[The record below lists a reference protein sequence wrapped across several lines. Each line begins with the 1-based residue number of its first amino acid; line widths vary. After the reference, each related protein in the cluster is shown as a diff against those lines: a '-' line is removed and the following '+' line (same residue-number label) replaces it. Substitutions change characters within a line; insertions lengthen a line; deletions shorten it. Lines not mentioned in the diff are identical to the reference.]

1 MYTMTARKPRSH
13 AESVGIADLRAN
25 LAKYLKLAAMGRPV
39 IVRERGRAA
48 YVLTRYQEQEDEVFG
63 CMRERTQYTE
73 GTILN
78 ADESWP
84 PGTMP

>member
-1 MYTMTARKPRSH
+1 MTTRKPPSH
-13 AESVGIADLRAN
+13 AAESVGIADLRAN

-73 GTILN
+73 GTVLN

-84 PGTMP
+84 PGAMP